1 MTTTP
6 HVARLGT
13 ALIAA
18 AAATMLVA
26 GATVAH
32 PESEGEH
39 PGGCVV
45 TVQPATVAVGQQ
57 FTVTGSFGGAQIY
70 IVAGAD
76 ASPAEDAS
84 PAATTPDGG
93 SFSVTFTAEAGDVG
107 EHTIWGLIEASEC
120 GDSDDLTVT
129 AALPD
134 TAVPA
139 VSGQLTALAGGL
151 LLLVAAALGT
161 DRLTR
166 RSR

>member
-26 GATVAH
+26 GVSLAH
-32 PESEGEH
+32 PEAEGEH

-45 TVQPATVAVGQQ
+45 TVQPATVAIGQQ
-57 FTVTGSFGGAQIY
+57 FTVTGNFGGAQIF
-70 IVAGAD
+70 IVEGAGAP
-76 ASPAEDAS
+76 PAEDAT
-84 PAATTPDGG
+84 PAATAPAGS
-93 SFSVTFTAEAGDVG
+93 SFSMTFTAEADDVG
-107 EHTIWGLIEASEC
+107 QHTVWGLIEGSEC

-129 AALPD
+129 ATMPD

-139 VSGQLTALAGGL
+139 ISGQLALAGLVL
-151 LLLVAAALGT
+151 LLLAVAVGT
-161 DRLTR
+161 DRLIR
-166 RSR
+166 PER

>member
-18 AAATMLVA
+18 AAATMLVV
-26 GATVAH
+26 GVTLAH

-45 TVQPATVAVGQQ
+45 KVQPATVAVGQQ
-57 FTVTGSFGGAQIY
+57 FTVTGNFGGAQVY

-84 PAATTPDGG
+84 PAATTPAGT

-107 EHTIWGLIEASEC
+107 AHTIWGLIEGSEC

-129 AALPD
+129 ATIPD
-134 TAVPA
+134 TAMPA
-139 VSGQLTALAGGL
+139 VSGQLALAGVV
-151 LLLVAAALGT
+151 LLLVAAALGA

-166 RSR
+166 SSR